1 MKIAVAGTG
10 YVGLVT
16 GICLAENGHDVT
28 CVDVDETKIKIMQ
41 EGKTPIYEPGLQ
53 ELMTK
58 NMAHLHYTTDYREAY
73 KDAEV
78 IFIGVGTPEKK
89 DGSAN
94 LSYVYSVAEQI
105 AESITREC
113 VVVIKSTVPIGTNG
127 SGPLRNDAAFHAS
140 HIPADASPSSCFHPT
155 Q

>member
-16 GICLAENGHDVT
+16 GICLAENGHNVV
-28 CVDVDETKIKIMQ
+28 CVDVDEAKINTMR
-41 EGKTPIYEPGLQ
+41 EGKTPIFEPGLQ

-58 NMAHLHYTTDYREAY
+58 NMERLEYTTDYKSAY

-94 LSYVYSVAEQI
+94 LSYVFSVADQI
-105 AESITREC
+105 AESITKEC
-113 VVVIKSTVPIGTNG
+113 VVVVKSTVPIGTNDKVTNMDTVLIIRFMQWFL
-127 SGPLRNDAAFHAS
+127 SL
-140 HIPADASPSSCFHPT
+140 
-155 Q
+155 